1 MIVTHNMVTCD
12 GNIIIEIQFYR
23 HSPPD
28 HQSLPLTWQIY
39 MAYHYH
45 VNTSDPS
52 LHFVRWLMWCALLKL
67 NRGKPS
73 HWVARTNRGV
83 NPTSSPPTSM
93 HPVHQRHDPSH
104 LSISRAVHVDRELCV
119 AVRDLVHARS
129 GGRRGAGK
137 GGGGAVTAGH
147 VDKISASF
155 RAKSAGAACG
165 SRHRAGD
172 GIRAG
177 RLGQVS
183 QRGRV
188 AWWGFG
194 TQVEL
199 IKRAK
204 SGFLWWWEGIAISH
218 VCLASAATVILVIGL
233 D

>member
-137 GGGGAVTAGH
+137 GGGGVVRSPLATWTKFRPRFAPNPQERRVVRATERVTG
-147 VDKISASF
+147 SA
-155 RAKSAGAACG
+155 
-165 SRHRAGD
+165 
-172 GIRAG
+172 
-177 RLGQVS
+177 
-183 QRGRV
+183 RG
-188 AWWGFG
+188 G
-194 TQVEL
+194 
-199 IKRAK
+199 
-204 SGFLWWWEGIAISH
+204 
-218 VCLASAATVILVIGL
+218 
-233 D
+233 

>member
-12 GNIIIEIQFYR
+12 GNIIIEIQFYG

-104 LSISRAVHVDRELCV
+104 LTVHVDRELCV

-129 GGRRGAGK
+129 GGRRGAGR
-137 GGGGAVTAGH
+137 GGWCGHRWPRGQNFGLVSRQIRRSGVWFAPPSGWRDPRGEVRSGQSTRPCCLMGIWHPSGAH
-147 VDKISASF
+147 
-155 RAKSAGAACG
+155 
-165 SRHRAGD
+165 
-172 GIRAG
+172 
-177 RLGQVS
+177 
-183 QRGRV
+183 
-188 AWWGFG
+188 
-194 TQVEL
+194 
-199 IKRAK
+199 
-204 SGFLWWWEGIAISH
+204 
-218 VCLASAATVILVIGL
+218 
-233 D
+233 